1 MVTPTFICIYMADR
15 NKDNQREYYQ
25 ISHIG

>member
-1 MVTPTFICIYMADR
+1 MITPTFTCIYMADR
-15 NKDNQREYYQ
+15 NQDNQREYYQ